1 MGGVYEGADG
11 YYIVKRLPLTAA
23 YYDNNR
29 EAIQQEARDAKF
41 NELLDGWKEDAT
53 VHTSKVYAK
62 MDLENLWD
70 YVK

>member
-1 MGGVYEGADG
+1 MRRVYAGADG
-11 YYIVKRLPLTAA
+11 HYIVKRLPLTAA